1 MREVTKKKLVEVLG
15 QNAVDDELAKEAIP
29 TASAN
34 HLIFQHMVDIHDQGH
49 PHNTRARVPRTNAPP
64 QYLLDFHY
72 ITSILMQWG
81 SKDVLGH
88 HQPLRRT
95 TTCTMIMTL
104 PPVSTRMTMK
114 VTMAPASQLSAKME
128 RGK

>member
-1 MREVTKKKLVEVLG
+1 MKTCEVVFLLLTPQGILQPTDIPDGPPAAVCTPMREVTKKKLVEVLG

-81 SKDVLGH
+81 SKA
-88 HQPLRRT
+88 
-95 TTCTMIMTL
+95 I
-104 PPVSTRMTMK
+104 
-114 VTMAPASQLSAKME
+114 
-128 RGK
+128 